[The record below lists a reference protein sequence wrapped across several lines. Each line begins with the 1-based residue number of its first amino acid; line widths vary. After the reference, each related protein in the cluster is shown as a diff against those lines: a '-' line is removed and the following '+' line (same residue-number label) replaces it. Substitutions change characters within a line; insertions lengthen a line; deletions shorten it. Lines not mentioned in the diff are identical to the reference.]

1 MTSKKIIALTLG
13 VFLGSTS
20 YILAASPIENEL
32 ATDAATEDAAIGNVG
47 MPNPMLSYDSYA
59 DMEQV
64 LGFKPLIFPKSSG
77 LVENARY
84 VIGDTTAD
92 IRYKSR
98 YGLNGREESFLLR
111 TARGDF
117 APEAISGLYG
127 YNWEDKTISHT
138 RVKIAKINDSAYAA
152 VWISGGFSF
161 AAYGQEINYWNF
173 IATVQDNLVDLTEH
187 YY

>member
-1 MTSKKIIALTLG
+1 MTDKKIMALALG
-13 VFLGSTS
+13 VFLGSTG
-20 YILAASPIENEL
+20 YVLAASPIENEL
-32 ATDAATEDAAIGNVG
+32 ATGTAAEDTAIDSVG
-47 MPNPMLSYDSYA
+47 MPNPMIAYDSYA
-59 DMEQV
+59 AMEQV
-64 LGFKPLIFPKSSG
+64 LGFKPLIFPKASG

-98 YGLNGREESFLLR
+98 YGLNGREESFMLR

-127 YNWEDKTISHT
+127 YDWENKMISHT
-138 RVKIAKINDSAYAA
+138 SVKIAKINDSAYAA
-152 VWISGGFSF
+152 IWSAGGFSF

-173 IATVQDNLVDLTEH
+173 IETVQDNLVDLTEH